1 MNTFDFVNAINSVA
15 KKNLI
20 KEDPDC
26 ERLYEPY
33 VVNKSFSYFADSV
46 MYANAMNINHHLDR
60 KLQNDYLLNSLRP
73 SKRFAKWVK
82 NYEVSDLEA
91 VKSFFKISTPKARDA
106 LRILTP
112 DQIRKIKKLQE
123 EGGERND

>member
-1 MNTFDFVNAINSVA
+1 MNPFDFVNAINSVG

-33 VVNKSFSYFADSV
+33 VINKSFSYFADSV
-46 MYANAMNINHHLDR
+46 MYANAMNINNHIDR

-91 VKSFFKISTPKARDA
+91 VKSFFKFSTPKAREA

-112 DQIRKIKKLQE
+112 EQIIKIKKLQE